1 MSPLTRAAPTASPAT
16 ASAPLRERSNPLRA
30 GSKRPAAAR
39 RGAARATARLASPS
53 AAAAR
58 ASRTRVSGTLP
69 RRGAS
74 LVPTAVADPPASST
88 APAEAGGAADFDWHN
103 QWYPVAFLD
112 DLDDSAPLTF
122 TLLGEPLVFW
132 RDPTCSELTF
142 RCTADKCPHRLVP
155 LSEGRVNEKGE
166 IECGYHGWTFKGDTG
181 ACTNIP
187 QLPAEGTA
195 MDTALASPRSCVT
208 PYHTQVAQCI
218 LWVYPVSKMACGDD
232 IDALPALP
240 LIPELEHP
248 DCVCQVRV
256 YCNVCMGN

>member
-1 MSPLTRAAPTASPAT
+1 MSRRAASAVSRHRSETEGKKRTRSNQRVSTASAATSPVSRGVALFHPSTTVWANTSSLAHSPARHAPPPSARSLRPRSADQPHRMSPLTRAAPTASPAT

-112 DLDDSAPLTF
+112 DLDDSAPLTSRSSAN
-122 TLLGEPLVFW
+122 LW
-132 RDPTCSELTF
+132 CSGATP
-142 RCTADKCPHRLVP
+142 RRL
-155 LSEGRVNEKGE
+155 S
-166 IECGYHGWTFKGDTG
+166 
-181 ACTNIP
+181 
-187 QLPAEGTA
+187 
-195 MDTALASPRSCVT
+195 
-208 PYHTQVAQCI
+208 
-218 LWVYPVSKMACGDD
+218 
-232 IDALPALP
+232 
-240 LIPELEHP
+240 
-248 DCVCQVRV
+248 
-256 YCNVCMGN
+256 

>member
-1 MSPLTRAAPTASPAT
+1 MVFWKDHT
-16 ASAPLRERSNPLRA
+16 
-30 GSKRPAAAR
+30 AAAD
-39 RGAARATARLASPS
+39 TNP
-53 AAAAR
+53 
-58 ASRTRVSGTLP
+58 
-69 RRGAS
+69 
-74 LVPTAVADPPASST
+74 
-88 APAEAGGAADFDWHN
+88 
-103 QWYPVAFLD
+103 Y
-112 DLDDSAPLTF
+112 
-122 TLLGEPLVFW
+122 
-132 RDPTCSELTF
+132 

-208 PYHTQVAQCI
+208 PYHTQVAQGI

-248 DCVCQVRV
+248 DCVCQVSLFLFPYGQLV
-256 YCNVCMGN
+256 